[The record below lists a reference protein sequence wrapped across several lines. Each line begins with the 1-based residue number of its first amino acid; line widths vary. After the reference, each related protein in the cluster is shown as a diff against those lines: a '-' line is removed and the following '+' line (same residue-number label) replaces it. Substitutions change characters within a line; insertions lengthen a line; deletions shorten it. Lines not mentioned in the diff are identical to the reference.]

1 MDEVRARR
9 SKRRLTLNKK
19 RTIRTQV
26 EMCCRSEVDPNN
38 LFDVPLS
45 YGPGTSTLQRKT
57 TNGNLFEVPISYGL
71 GICTFQSH
79 DKNGATKR
87 LKSGKTA
94 GIINK
99 QLVKAP
105 IIGCDFHFGNV
116 ENALVL
122 SQLNDEIFQ
131 RCDKEVIDENLLDVP
146 VDVMVEEVAT
156 DFIPNNANTI
166 FGSTSH
172 ESNTISG

>member
-1 MDEVRARR
+1 
-9 SKRRLTLNKK
+9 
-19 RTIRTQV
+19 
-26 EMCCRSEVDPNN
+26 MCCRSEVDP
-38 LFDVPLS
+38 
-45 YGPGTSTLQRKT
+45 
-57 TNGNLFEVPISYGL
+57 GNLFEVPISYGRGTSTL
-71 GICTFQSH
+71 QRKTINGNLVEVPISYGSGICTFESH

-87 LKSGKTA
+87 LKLGKTV
-94 GIINK
+94 GVINK

-105 IIGCDFHFGNV
+105 IIGCYFHFGNV
-116 ENALVL
+116 ENTLVL
-122 SQLNDEIFQ
+122 SQLNDEILQ
-131 RCDKEVIDENLLDVP
+131 RCDKEVIDDSLLDVP

>member
-1 MDEVRARR
+1 
-9 SKRRLTLNKK
+9 
-19 RTIRTQV
+19 
-26 EMCCRSEVDPNN
+26 MCCRSEVDPNN

-45 YGPGTSTLQRKT
+45 YGPSTSTLQRKT
-57 TNGNLFEVPISYGL
+57 TKGNLFKVPISYGS
-71 GICTFQSH
+71 GICTFQSN

-94 GIINK
+94 RIVNK
-99 QLVKAP
+99 QLVKSP

-122 SQLNDEIFQ
+122 FQLNDEIFQ

-156 DFIPNNANTI
+156 DFIPNNVNTI